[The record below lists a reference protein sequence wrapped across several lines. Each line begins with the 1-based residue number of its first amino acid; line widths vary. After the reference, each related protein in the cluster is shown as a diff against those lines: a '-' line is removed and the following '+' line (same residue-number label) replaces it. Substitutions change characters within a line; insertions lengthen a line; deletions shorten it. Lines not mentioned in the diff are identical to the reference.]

1 MIDFIPRRSIGILR
15 VKDGILTNWLYL
27 SPSAR
32 RWISLSL
39 SLSTA
44 SDKVISNDF
53 YALEKSRLMIV
64 YGSGMIIRILPS
76 ATQIFIFN
84 IDIFFQIF
92 YNFNIIY
99 NFFSIYYLIQE
110 YYLF

>member
-1 MIDFIPRRSIGILR
+1 
-15 VKDGILTNWLYL
+15 
-27 SPSAR
+27 
-32 RWISLSL
+32 
-39 SLSTA
+39 
-44 SDKVISNDF
+44 
-53 YALEKSRLMIV
+53 MIV